1 MYRHR
6 QVSYLFP
13 VLFLVSASVVGALAW
28 TQGPRWLLLIT
39 VLFVLVA
46 ALMSSLTIEVNDQ
59 VLTSY
64 FGPGIA
70 RKTVRRSDIASVEA
84 SSSSALEGWG
94 IRITTRGMLYNV
106 TGSETVEIRLS
117 SGERYRLGT
126 DQQAAL
132 LHALRAPSEATG
144 APRQGATSL

>member
-59 VLTSY
+59 ALTSY

-84 SSSSALEGWG
+84 SSSSALAGWATP
-94 IRITTRGMLYNV
+94 IPTRPMLHNV
-106 TGSETVEIRLS
+106 TPPATAQLP
-117 SGERYRLGT
+117 
-126 DQQAAL
+126 
-132 LHALRAPSEATG
+132 AP
-144 APRQGATSL
+144 